1 MYTIEKSMFYA
12 YAIGSMIGY
21 SLQSVLMVHYCRKMD
36 GLSTA
41 TYRGLSFIITLT
53 PLLLGRTITD
63 IAELHIYWKWLL
75 IAGTAG
81 GISLGLMYSALNYLP
96 MGVAGSLN
104 KGFGTLTILFLA
116 VTVLGEVI
124 DRRTL
129 ILIVII
135 LLGTVALGMQKN
147 HHEHLENSRIRGAIL
162 SALASIPFAITI
174 TIFSFLS
181 RSHNPWVVGYFWE
194 VSVGIGALALVI
206 IRWLLTGQG
215 VARISMKDFCLLAL
229 CGSPTLIGTGLF
241 GLATKIGPMSI
252 VSSIG
257 TASLVVT
264 SLIAWLFYR
273 EPLRM
278 KQWLSIGIVL
288 AGVVGLKFI

>member
-1 MYTIEKSMFYA
+1 MFYA

-41 TYRGLSFIITLT
+41 TYRGISFIITLT
-53 PLLLGRTITD
+53 PLLLGGTITD

-81 GISLGLMYSALNYLP
+81 GISLALMYSALNYLP

-116 VTVLGEVI
+116 VTVLGEVL

-147 HHEHLENSRIRGAIL
+147 HHEHLENNRIRGAIL

-174 TIFSFLS
+174 TVFSVLS

-194 VSVGIGALALVI
+194 ASVGIGALALVL
-206 IRWLLTGQG
+206 IRWLFTGQG

-229 CGSPTLIGTGLF
+229 CASPTLIGTGLF

-264 SLIAWLFYR
+264 SLIAWIFYK
-273 EPLRM
+273 EPLRT
-278 KQWLSIGIVL
+278 KQWLSIAIVL

>member
-1 MYTIEKSMFYA
+1 MFYL

-53 PLLLGRTITD
+53 PLLLGGTITD
-63 IAELHIYWKWLL
+63 IVELQAYWKWLL
-75 IAGTAG
+75 IAGIAG
-81 GISLGLMYSALNYLP
+81 GVSLGLAYSALNYVP

-104 KGFGTLTILFLA
+104 KAFATLTILFFA
-116 VTVLGEVI
+116 VTVLGEDV
-124 DRRTL
+124 DRNTL
-129 ILIVII
+129 MLIGII

-147 HHEHLENSRIRGAIL
+147 HHEHLENNRMRGAIL
-162 SALASIPFAITI
+162 SALASTPFAITI

-194 VSVGIGALALVI
+194 VSVGIGALALVL

-215 VARISMKDFCLLAL
+215 VARISMKDFCLLSL
-229 CGSPTLIGTGLF
+229 CASPTLIGTGLF

-264 SLIAWLFYR
+264 SMIAWLFYK
-273 EPLRM
+273 EPLRA
-278 KQWLSIGIVL
+278 KQWICIIVVMAGIV
-288 AGVVGLKFI
+288 GLRFV